1 MPEIGQGND
10 PVSNVADIAINYLL
24 IIILS
29 IVKSTILTL
38 ITRFHMITTLLLEC
52 DVWRV
57 YCSLYN
63 LLIRSVKY
71 IYIFFKET
79 KESIN

>member
-10 PVSNVADIAINYLL
+10 PVSNDNVADIAINYLL

-38 ITRFHMITTLLLEC
+38 ITSFHMITPLLLEC
-52 DVWRV
+52 DVWRE

-63 LLIRSVKY
+63 LLIRSVQFF
-71 IYIFFKET
+71 IFF
-79 KESIN
+79 

>member
-29 IVKSTILTL
+29 IVKYTILTL
-38 ITRFHMITTLLLEC
+38 ITTFHMITPLLLEC
-52 DVWRV
+52 DVW
-57 YCSLYN
+57 
-63 LLIRSVKY
+63 
-71 IYIFFKET
+71 
-79 KESIN
+79 

>member
-10 PVSNVADIAINYLL
+10 PVSNVADTAIYYFP

-38 ITRFHMITTLLLEC
+38 IT
-52 DVWRV
+52 
-57 YCSLYN
+57 
-63 LLIRSVKY
+63 
-71 IYIFFKET
+71 
-79 KESIN
+79 